1 MRWAPD
7 EVTGSNS
14 WVKLFTSHVALGCVS
29 PVEYV
34 KLGREYQQA
43 FSFTYSQCKGWADDA
58 AHMNA
63 YMSGNFE
70 DSPYWDEY
78 AGAVEGWVAE
88 DGLM

>member
-1 MRWAPD
+1 M
-7 EVTGSNS
+7 
-14 WVKLFTSHVALGCVS
+14 KLFTPHVALGYVS

-34 KLGREYQQA
+34 KLGRGHQQA
-43 FSFTYSQCKGWADDA
+43 LSFAYSQCKGWADDA

-78 AGAVEGWVAE
+78 AGAVEGWVVE